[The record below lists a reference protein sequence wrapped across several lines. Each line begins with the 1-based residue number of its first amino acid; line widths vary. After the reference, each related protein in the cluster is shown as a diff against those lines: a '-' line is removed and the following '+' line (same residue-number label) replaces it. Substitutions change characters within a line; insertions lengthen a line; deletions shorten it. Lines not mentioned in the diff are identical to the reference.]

1 MSQDQR
7 PNLLPGANLRRWPRS
22 LLLFAI
28 GLACAGAVLM
38 LQMTGSLAQSSDAVR
53 SQEDAVIQQYRLPE
67 AQPQTPV
74 VRPQPRP
81 QPAAP
86 ARSRPTS
93 PAPQPAPSDRTSTS
107 SAPAVATPNP
117 DPEPSSNPQNSTQ
130 QYVLQF
136 NRAPVVGNAL
146 QMDGI
151 LSQKRLVFS
160 KPRHWQVESGKVLIR
175 FRQSPALYADR
186 SNLTVL
192 LNNRH
197 LGSIPLNRGE
207 DEIGNVLFDVPAN
220 LVQDQNTLIMQV
232 QQHTSKDCTDP
243 TDPTLWTEI
252 LPDSQVVLNYTSL
265 PIALDFANYPY
276 PFLDDQGLEA
286 DHLTYL
292 RPKSV
297 SDVWLT
303 ATARFQAA
311 ASRLT
316 NARPLQIRVIDQVDQ
331 LQNQDRLVVV
341 GTPTEQPILT
351 ALSLPF
357 KFLDGKVLDGSGNAF
372 PNGVGVLMLTTT
384 ADESTPVL
392 IATGND
398 QTAVLKA
405 VQALVQPADRQLLT
419 GQAVLVNEVAAV
431 ESPAANDW
439 PGYLPANAN
448 RLLLRDLEV
457 SPGQLFQDITVNGV
471 PVPPPV
477 EVPLRLVPDE
487 QALRGSTFTLH
498 YSYGPNIDPRRSSVS
513 VMLNGQ
519 GIGGERLKNADGDSD
534 SVTVDLPPELLTPT
548 TTLGVQL
555 YTYPRQ
561 AMNCGEIPDQTT
573 WGRVH
578 SDSSLNL
585 KHDNV
590 VNLPDLKL
598 LQTGFPLT
606 APQDMSEMAFVLPTS
621 PSPDDILTMLQVS
634 NRLGRSSRSESIKI
648 DAYGVETLPDSAQQ
662 KHLIGIGTRE
672 QFPLSEIF
680 QPQRG
685 FSLGDQWSRRR
696 NLTQLQTLPDEAGVI
711 LAQVSPW
718 NQNRLLLGLTGQT
731 ITGLG
736 EVQQVFAQP
745 ALFSRL
751 EGDTVLVQQTRPD
764 PSPYNRG
771 DYDVTTLT
779 QRTPRTIDHSNW
791 INRAMAFLQANWFLL
806 PGGIVLLALVLYAVS
821 QLYLNRLSRSEGV

>member
-1 MSQDQR
+1 MSQDQH
-7 PNLLPGANLRRWPRS
+7 PKPFPGLNPRRWS
-22 LLLFAI
+22 KGLLLFAI
-28 GLACAGAVLM
+28 GLVCTGSVLL
-38 LQMTGSLAQSSDAVR
+38 LQVTGSLAQSNDAVR

-67 AQPQTPV
+67 AQPQAPV

-81 QPAAP
+81 RPAAP
-86 ARSRPTS
+86 ARPQPTD
-93 PAPQPAPSDRTSTS
+93 PAQQPAPSNGTPTP
-107 SAPAVATPNP
+107 SAPAVAPPTP

-146 QMDGI
+146 QMEGI

-160 KPRHWQVESGKVLIR
+160 KPRYWQVESGKVLIR
-175 FRQSPALYADR
+175 YRQSPALYADR

-197 LGSIPLNRGE
+197 LGSLPLNRGE
-207 DEIGNVLFDVPAN
+207 DEIGNVLFDIPAN

-252 LPDSQVVLNYTSL
+252 LPDSQVVLDYTPL

-286 DHLTYL
+286 DQLAYL
-292 RPKSV
+292 HPQSV

-311 ASRLT
+311 ASRMT
-316 NARPLQIRVIDQVDQ
+316 NTRPLQIRVIDQIDQ
-331 LQNQDRLVVV
+331 LQSQDRLVVV
-341 GTPTEQPILT
+341 GTPAEQPILT
-351 ALSLPF
+351 DLSLPF
-357 KFLDGKVLDGSGNAF
+357 KLSGGKLLDGGGNAF

-384 ADESTPVL
+384 ANESTPVL
-392 IATGND
+392 VATGND

-405 VQALVQPADRQLLT
+405 VQALVQSADRQLLT
-419 GQAVLVNEVAAV
+419 GQAALVNEVAAI

-439 PGYLPANAN
+439 PGYLPANVN
-448 RLLLRDLEV
+448 RLLLNDLEV
-457 SPGQLFQDITVNGV
+457 SPDQIFQDITVNGV

-477 EVPLRLVPDE
+477 EVPLRMLPDE
-487 QALRGSTFTLH
+487 QALRGSTFTLN

-519 GIGGERLKNADGDSD
+519 GIGGERLKFADGGSD
-534 SVTVDLPPELLTPT
+534 SVTVDLPPELMTPT

-555 YTYPRQ
+555 YTYPRH

-578 SDSSLNL
+578 GDSSLNL
-585 KHDNV
+585 KHNNV
-590 VNLPDLKL
+590 VDLPDLKL
-598 LQTGFPLT
+598 LQTGYPLT
-606 APQDMSEMAFVLPTS
+606 APQDMSEMVFVLPTS
-621 PSPDDILTMLQVS
+621 PTSDEILTMLQVS
-634 NRLGRSSRSESIKI
+634 NRLGHNSRSESIKI
-648 DAYGVETLPDSAQQ
+648 DAYGVNTLPDSAQQ
-662 KHLIGIGTRE
+662 KHLIGIGSRE
-672 QFPLSEIF
+672 RFPLSEIF
-680 QPQRG
+680 QTQQG
-685 FSLGDQWSRRR
+685 FSLGGQWSRRR
-696 NLTQLQTLPDEAGVI
+696 NQTQLQTLPDEAGVI

-718 NQNRLLLGLTGQT
+718 NQDRLLLGLTGQT
-731 ITGLG
+731 TAGLG

-751 EGDTVLVQQTRPD
+751 AGDTVLVQRTRPD

-779 QRTPRTIDHSNW
+779 RRTPRTIDHSNW
-791 INRAMAFLQANWFLL
+791 INRAMAFLQTNWFLL
-806 PGGIVLLALVLYAVS
+806 PGGIVLIALMLYAVS